1 MKQRETRR
9 KTENE
14 GTVFHSSKA
23 QTSFPLRVCAL
34 NATPR
39 NPVDGAH
46 FIHYTVHYCMR
57 YTIHC
62 ARTRITHQIDSVNWR
77 SGHQNG
83 HARIRVHGSISAE
96 SLMRTADN
104 CCVCGHGPLRLG
116 HLYDH
121 LRKQHKWDEGQIDVK
136 KIEYSHKRN
145 ADKHGYECSICGRIY
160 RTNGTLRRHK
170 KGAHAI
176 KVPNSDF
183 GCVIC
188 PGCGLNFSSNSDL
201 ALHCSE
207 HHYDQINGQ
216 DYAIISGEFASKQE
230 FEVTFQD
237 NSYVV
242 TVEMVHFWFLRWYRY
257 VTARKHPVTLR

>member
-1 MKQRETRR
+1 
-9 KTENE
+9 
-14 GTVFHSSKA
+14 
-23 QTSFPLRVCAL
+23 
-34 NATPR
+34 
-39 NPVDGAH
+39 
-46 FIHYTVHYCMR
+46 
-57 YTIHC
+57 
-62 ARTRITHQIDSVNWR
+62 
-77 SGHQNG
+77 
-83 HARIRVHGSISAE
+83 
-96 SLMRTADN
+96 MRTADN